1 MKTTVDYSWE
11 LDAAVRS
18 DVKVRPWIGLLA
30 AADVRYLGVD
40 GSQNRGNQTGYK
52 IEGGVRIEGRAGAI
66 ELFVAGERRIDPYP
80 VEVGVA
86 QWFVAGFRLMNRSSG
101 R

>member
-1 MKTTVDYSWE
+1 MQSVLREATFDARGDLRGVFMKTTVDYSWE

-52 IEGGVRIEGRAGAI
+52 IEGESG
-66 ELFVAGERRIDPYP
+66 LKVARG
-80 VEVGVA
+80 
-86 QWFVAGFRLMNRSSG
+86 RSSSLSPANAESTLI
-101 R
+101 RSR